1 VMELTK
7 IGIPCLTIYDSF
19 IVPLEYKVLVDR
31 MKDITPY
38 IDRRGI
44 LKELLKVDNY
54 NGN

>member
-1 VMELTK
+1 
-7 IGIPCLTIYDSF
+7 
-19 IVPLEYKVLVDR
+19 VPLEYEELVDN

-38 IDRRGI
+38 EDRRGI